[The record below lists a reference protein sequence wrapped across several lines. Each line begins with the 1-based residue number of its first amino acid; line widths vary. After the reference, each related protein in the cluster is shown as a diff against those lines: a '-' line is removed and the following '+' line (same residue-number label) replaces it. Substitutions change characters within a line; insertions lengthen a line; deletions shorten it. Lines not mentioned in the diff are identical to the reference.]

1 MPYNYKIEAFCG
13 RDFSRGTTST
23 TTSCCEIGLVQLA
36 TMHRLPTSTMTTTPF
51 ETDEAERHGRVLLM
65 LQLRYTGLWTPTRP
79 WMMLTPTSTPPPSSC
94 MENGK
99 QRLKTTTTA
108 A

>member
-23 TTSCCEIGLVQLA
+23 TTSCCDIGLVQLA
-36 TMHRLPTSTMTTTPF
+36 TIHRLPTSTRTTMPF

-65 LQLRYTGLWTPTRP
+65 LQLRYTSSWTDEAMDDADALHPLYHHHHHAWRTR
-79 WMMLTPTSTPPPSSC
+79 S
-94 MENGK
+94 ED
-99 QRLKTTTTA
+99 
-108 A
+108 

>member
-23 TTSCCEIGLVQLA
+23 TTSCCDIGLVQLA
-36 TMHRLPTSTMTTTPF
+36 TMHRLPTSTTTTMPF
-51 ETDEAERHGRVLLM
+51 ETDEAERHGRAPLM
-65 LQLRYTGLWTPTRP
+65 FQLRYTGSWTPTRP
-79 WMMLTPTSTPPPSSC
+79 WMTPMPTSTPPPSSC
-94 MENGK
+94 MENVK
-99 QRLKTTTTA
+99 RRPKMTTTA